1 MWLIATFIVG
11 MVVVGKLTTIKTFG
25 MGLPLS
31 LVKNMLED
39 SMIHFTVAY
48 LFLVTCT
55 CVVMILEEL
64 RVLKM
69 QSRVGADYNS
79 CDDVNVRHFLARVQS
94 RWQVRG

>member
-1 MWLIATFIVG
+1 

-39 SMIHFTVAY
+39 SMNTFHGCVFV
-48 LFLVTCT
+48 LVTCT

-69 QSRVGADYNS
+69 QSRVGANYNS
-79 CDDVNVRHFLARVQS
+79 FDDEHFQHLFLHVFRQD
-94 RWQVRG
+94 GK

>member
-1 MWLIATFIVG
+1 

-39 SMIHFTVAY
+39 SMNTFHGCVFV
-48 LFLVTCT
+48 LVTFT
-55 CVVMILEEL
+55 CIVMISEEW

-69 QSRVGADYNS
+69 QSRVGADYS
-79 CDDVNVRHFLARVQS
+79 SFDDVNPQPFSWTCSVKMASEGLRNF
-94 RWQVRG
+94 G